1 MNLSNP
7 LESLFPGGHGQV
19 LRVLLEQPE
28 PLSGRS
34 IALLLGEKL
43 GKSRVLEILGQLVDV
58 GIVDRDVVGSA
69 HRYQINRDHIS
80 YPSLVKLVSPVT
92 QLVRLI
98 ERQISSWQIPPA
110 RASLFGS
117 TVKSTSTS
125 KSDLDLL
132 ILRPDSISP
141 DDEIW
146 GDQTFRLTVRLER
159 ATGLTVQLVEYST
172 SEYQQLEEAGA
183 RLTNEILNSSIEVAT
198 GSAFRKTGS

>member
-19 LRVLLEQPE
+19 LRVLLEQPG

-80 YPSLVKLVSPVT
+80 YPSLIKLVSPVT

-110 RASLFGS
+110 RAALFGS

-141 DDEIW
+141 DDEVW
-146 GDQTFRLTVRLER
+146 SDQTFRLTVRLER
-159 ATGLTVQLVEYST
+159 ATGLPVQLVEYST
-172 SEYQQLEEAGA
+172 SEYQRLEEAGA
-183 RLTNEILNSSIEVAT
+183 RLPNEIQYSSIEVPTA
-198 GSAFRKTGS
+198 SALRKTGS